1 VRIPRQQLLGLTVV
15 VTLAFMVSGCGGGP
29 VMLRTEGQLLKG
41 GEPFIPEEGQNI
53 QITFVPIT
61 KDGKPAKRT
70 YYADVDQETG
80 IFVPDGAQKN
90 GMPPGKYRVAVAL
103 MKKKVDLFNG
113 KFDEQQSPFVVDVD
127 EDTTEIIIDLD
138 KTAAEQS

>member
-1 VRIPRQQLLGLTVV
+1 MPIPRQQLFTLTAV
-15 VTLAFMVSGCGGGP
+15 VTLASMVSGCGGGP
-29 VMLRTEGQLLKG
+29 LMMRTEGQLLKG
-41 GEPFIPEEGQNI
+41 GEPFIAEEGQRI

-61 KDGKPAKRT
+61 KDGKPPKNMF
-70 YYADVDQETG
+70 YADVDQETG
-80 IFVPDGAQKN
+80 TFVPDGAQKK